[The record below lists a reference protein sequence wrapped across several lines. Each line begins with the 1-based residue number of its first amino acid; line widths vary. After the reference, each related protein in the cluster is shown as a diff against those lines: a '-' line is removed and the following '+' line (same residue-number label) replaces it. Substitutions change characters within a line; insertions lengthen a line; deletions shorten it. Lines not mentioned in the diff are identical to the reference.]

1 MSFPMMFGLMAI
13 SCNLV
18 PWFFGSGYDKVVPN
32 MMVISPILVIIALSN
47 IMGTQYLLPIGR
59 QKEYTFSVAV
69 GCVVNFSMNIL
80 LIPHFLSIGAAIATV
95 IAESSVTGV
104 QIYCIRKDFD
114 FGHIMKE
121 NIHYVISAFF
131 MFVLTSF
138 LAKFLRPSI
147 ISTFLCV
154 VVGASIYLGILA
166 IMKDDMF
173 FQGRKM
179 LGSRFIK

>member
-1 MSFPMMFGLMAI
+1 M
-13 SCNLV
+13 N
-18 PWFFGSGYDKVVPN
+18 KVVRN
-32 MMVISPILVIIALSN
+32 YIYNLSY
-47 IMGTQYLLPIGR
+47 Q
-59 QKEYTFSVAV
+59 
-69 GCVVNFSMNIL
+69 
-80 LIPHFLSIGAAIATV
+80 
-95 IAESSVTGV
+95 V
-104 QIYCIRKDFD
+104 Q
-114 FGHIMKE
+114 
-121 NIHYVISAFF
+121 YVISAFF